1 MTEKSHDD
9 LDAEVGSDAGPD
21 IELGIHLDKVEADH
35 INALGYRS

>member
-1 MTEKSHDD
+1 MTEKSHDY

-21 IELGIHLDKVEADH
+21 IELGVHLNKVEPDH